1 MLENIKTGKPS
12 HEGITEED
20 IKIGLSSIR
29 SNRSAAAMSGGKAA
43 SKKKAKQLSPLTPR
57 LSQIST
63 SISFMPFLGV
73 HTHDPISQRGISP
86 CD

>member
-1 MLENIKTGKPS
+1 MITPEAAQKLTDLRSRMLENIKTGKPS

-43 SKKKAKQLSPLTPR
+43 SKKKAKAAVAIDTKAFTDLDL
-57 LSQIST
+57 
-63 SISFMPFLGV
+63 
-73 HTHDPISQRGISP
+73 D
-86 CD
+86 